1 MTRLA
6 GGASPRTYWRAT
18 LHDGTAAVVMALPDD
33 PMRSDEHAA
42 AATQAELPWLTM
54 QRALAARGIPVPAVL
69 RADVAAGYLLIE
81 DLGDTRLFDQ
91 VTGQV
96 AGQVTG
102 RVTGAA
108 GTARLR
114 AYEEARA
121 LCDQFGAA
129 TADLEVAARF
139 DRAHITAELAEFQAM
154 GLEARLAMT
163 LGPAAR
169 AMLATAFADLTD
181 RLVAMPTRLAHR
193 DFQSQNLM
201 VTPRGLVVVDFQ
213 DAFMAPFVYDL
224 VALLR
229 DSYVRLDASEL
240 AALLAPYSAATREA
254 FGVQTIQRKLK
265 DAGRFVTLANK
276 GKPEYLPFFGD
287 TIGYV
292 VEALVTTGL
301 YPELLALLVELL
313 PEARQALGP

>member
-18 LHDGTAAVVMALPDD
+18 LHDGTVAVVMALPDD

-91 VTGQV
+91 VTGVPAGNV
-96 AGQVTG
+96 ATG
-102 RVTGAA
+102 
-108 GTARLR
+108 RLR

-129 TADLEVAARF
+129 TADLVVAARF
-139 DRAHITAELAEFQAM
+139 DRAHISAELAEFQAM

-169 AMLATAFADLTD
+169 AVLATAFADLTE
-181 RLVAMPTRLAHR
+181 RLLAMPTRLAHR

-240 AALLAPYSAATREA
+240 AALLAPYPAATREA

-265 DAGRFVTLANK
+265 DAGRFVTLAHK

-313 PEARQALGP
+313 PEARTAALSIAHA

>member
-1 MTRLA
+1 MIDLA
-6 GGASPRTYWRAT
+6 RRVAVQELVAHYGGLLDREDYQGW
-18 LHDGTAAVVMALPDD
+18 LDLFD
-33 PMRSDEHAA
+33 AA
-42 AATQAELPWLTM
+42 ASYRIAPRENIDQNLPASLM
-54 QRALAARGIPVPAVL
+54 
-69 RADVAAGYLLIE
+69 
-81 DLGDTRLFDQ
+81 
-91 VTGQV
+91 
-96 AGQVTG
+96 
-102 RVTGAA
+102 
-108 GTARLR
+108 
-114 AYEEARA
+114 
-121 LCDQFGAA
+121 LCETKKA
-129 TADLEVAARF
+129 
-139 DRAHITAELAEFQAM
+139 
-154 GLEARLAMT
+154 
-163 LGPAAR
+163 
-169 AMLATAFADLTD
+169 LTD